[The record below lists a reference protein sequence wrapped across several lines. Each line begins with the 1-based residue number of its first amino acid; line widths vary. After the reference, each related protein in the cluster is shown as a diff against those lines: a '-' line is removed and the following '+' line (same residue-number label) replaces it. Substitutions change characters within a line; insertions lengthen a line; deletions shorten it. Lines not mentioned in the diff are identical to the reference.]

1 MTSSVHQAREAL
13 GHRLRDIR
21 KDAGLTG
28 RELATLA
35 GWHSSK
41 VSKIEYGKQTPS
53 EDDIR
58 VWCRHTKTGNQVADL
73 IAAVRNIEAMYVEWR
88 RMLGTG
94 TRRRQQASRILEAN
108 TRLMR
113 WYEPLLV
120 PGILHTVEYA
130 EAVMRR
136 VIEFY
141 DIPDDLDAGVAERM
155 ERQQTLYRGNHRF
168 RFLITQQ
175 ALLTTVGDS
184 NVMIG
189 QLDRLLVV
197 MALPRITLGIIP
209 ALAEY
214 RVPTNQFI
222 MFDNRLVHVETVSAE
237 LTIKQSREIALYGKA
252 FEELAKIAVIGNAA
266 RALITA
272 ALENRRHEN
281 FQPQTEDGSGQQG

>member
-13 GHRLRDIR
+13 GYRLRDIR

-58 VWCRHTKTGNQVADL
+58 VWCRHTKTDDQVADL
-73 IAAVRNIEAMYVEWR
+73 VAAVRNIKAMYVEWR
-88 RMLGTG
+88 RTLGTG
-94 TRRRQQASRILEAN
+94 TRRRQQASRTLEAN

-141 DIPDDLDAGVAERM
+141 EIPDDLDAGVAERM
-155 ERQQTLYRGNHRF
+155 ERQQILYRGNHRF
-168 RFLITQQ
+168 RFIITQQ

-189 QLDRLLVV
+189 QLDRLLAV
-197 MALPRITLGIIP
+197 MSLPRITLGIIP

-237 LTIKQSREIALYGKA
+237 LTIKQPREIALYGKT
-252 FEELAKIAVIGNAA
+252 FEELTKIAVIGNAA

-272 ALENRRHEN
+272 ALEHRRNENRA
-281 FQPQTEDGSGQQG
+281 EDTGVEKP